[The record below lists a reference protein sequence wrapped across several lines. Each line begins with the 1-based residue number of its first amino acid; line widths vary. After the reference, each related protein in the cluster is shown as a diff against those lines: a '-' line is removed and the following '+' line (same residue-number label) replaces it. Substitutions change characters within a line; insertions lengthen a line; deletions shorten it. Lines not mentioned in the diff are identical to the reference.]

1 MAMGD
6 TTSTERDSILNQS
19 MPYSQ
24 QAERAVLGA
33 ILLDNSAY
41 NQAAALLLPE
51 DFFEGSNRIIYLRM
65 TEMAERSTAID
76 MITLCD
82 ELIRHK
88 ELEAIGGAA
97 YVSSLTDGLPRLNIE
112 HYVKIVKDRSMLRY
126 LIAAAN
132 TIVTKCWDG
141 AEDAEDIL
149 DVAENAVLSLASD
162 RVRTGFAD
170 FKNAR

>member
-1 MAMGD
+1 MAIGD
-6 TTSTERDSILNQS
+6 PTSTKRDSIFDQS

-41 NQAAALLLPE
+41 NQAAAVLLPE
-51 DFFEGSNRIIYLRM
+51 DFFEGSNRIIFLRM

-88 ELEAIGGAA
+88 ELESIGGAA
-97 YVSSLTDGLPRLNIE
+97 YVSSLTDGLPRLNVD
-112 HYVKIVKDRSMLRY
+112 HYIKIVKDRSLLRS
-126 LIAAAN
+126 LITAGN
-132 TIVTKCWDG
+132 TIVTRCWDG
-141 AEDAEDIL
+141 TEEA
-149 DVAENAVLSLASD
+149 
-162 RVRTGFAD
+162 
-170 FKNAR
+170 